1 MSVRSTVLAGI
12 FTAFSTATAIAGGIE
27 LHDAY
32 ARAASPMAQS
42 GAAFMIIHNH
52 GGPDDRLIAAASP
65 IAQKV
70 ELHTHEEDD
79 AGVMRMIHVEEG
91 FDLPTDGEIVM
102 ERGGKHVMFM
112 GLNESLEQG
121 MTIPLT
127 LIFEAAG
134 EMTFDIEV
142 DLEPRA
148 GHGHGDDHD
157 HDHDHSH
164 SHGAG
169 D

>member
-1 MSVRSTVLAGI
+1 MSVKSTVLAGI
-12 FTAFSTATAIAGGIE
+12 FAAFSTAAAFADGIE

-42 GAAFMIIHNH
+42 GAAFMVIHNH
-52 GGPDDRLIAAASP
+52 GGPDDRLIGAASP
-65 IAQKV
+65 IAEKV
-70 ELHTHEEDD
+70 ELHTHEVDD

-91 FDLPTDGEIVM
+91 FALPTDGEIIM

-112 GLNESLEQG
+112 GLTESLEQG
-121 MTIPLT
+121 TIIPLT
-127 LIFEAAG
+127 LIFETAG

-148 GHGHGDDHD
+148 GHAHGHDGD

-164 SHGAG
+164 SHGSG

>member
-1 MSVRSTVLAGI
+1 MSVRSTLLAGL
-12 FTAFSTATAIAGGIE
+12 FTAVFTTTAFADGIE

-32 ARAASPMAQS
+32 ARAASPMAKS
-42 GAAFMIIHNH
+42 GAAFMIIYNR
-52 GGPDDRLIAAASP
+52 GGPDDRLIGAASP
-65 IAQKV
+65 IARKV

-91 FDLPTDGEIVM
+91 FALPADGKIIM
-102 ERGGKHVMFM
+102 DRGGKHVMFM
-112 GLNESLEQG
+112 GLTESLEQG

-134 EMTFDIEV
+134 EVVFEIEV
-142 DLEPRA
+142 DLERTA
-148 GHGHGDDHD
+148 GHGHD

-164 SHGAG
+164 GSGY
-169 D
+169 